1 MTEYMNQ
8 YEAAKHFYSTHT
20 PLIMET
26 PRNEWA
32 GDPYA
37 WDRWIGMTPIEA
49 WLWGDIRDAN
59 AVFYPQYPVGR
70 FFVDF
75 ANPRAKVAIE
85 CDGKAY
91 HRDVEKD
98 LARQREIEAMG
109 WRVYRISGKQCMT
122 DFNDETLEH
131 GYARRF
137 IEEIA
142 DAHGLRRKNS
152 ASVRHFHN
160 HQIGFL
166 DRLCKQNGIE
176 IEDDSQEQRQEEIA
190 QLRSTERHLLQLL
203 EDEKSEGG
211 RDVLMAKYRQTLAK
225 RRNLTEIPA

>member
-8 YEAAKHFYSTHT
+8 YEAALHFYSTHT
-20 PLIMET
+20 PIIMET

-37 WDRWIGMTPIEA
+37 WDRWISMTPIEA

-91 HRDVEKD
+91 HQDVQKD
-98 LARQREIEAMG
+98 MARQEQIEEMG
-109 WRVYRISGKQCMT
+109 WRVYRISGRQCMT
-122 DFNDETLEH
+122 DFDDETREY
-131 GYARRF
+131 GYARLF
-137 IEEIA
+137 IEKIA
-142 DAHGLRRKNS
+142 RRHGLKRVNS
-152 ASVRHFHN
+152 AAVSPFMD
-160 HQIGFL
+160 HQIKL
-166 DRLCKQNGIE
+166 IE
-176 IEDDSQEQRQEEIA
+176 
-190 QLRSTERHLLQLL
+190 HLLKMNP
-203 EDEKSEGG
+203 EVS
-211 RDVLMAKYRQTLAK
+211 A
-225 RRNLTEIPA
+225 

>member
-1 MTEYMNQ
+1 MNQ
-8 YEAAKHFYSTHT
+8 YEAAKYFYSTHT
-20 PLIMET
+20 PLIMEA

-37 WDRWIGMTPIEA
+37 WDRWISMTPIEA

-91 HRDVEKD
+91 HRDVAKD
-98 LARQREIEAMG
+98 AARQREIEDMG
-109 WRVYRISGKQCMT
+109 WTVYRITGKECMT
-122 DFNDETLEH
+122 DFDDETRQH
-131 GYARRF
+131 GYARMF

-142 DAHGLRRKNS
+142 DRHGLRRDNSMGVRNFHEMQLKFLRELAEKNGVT
-152 ASVRHFHN
+152 A
-160 HQIGFL
+160 
-166 DRLCKQNGIE
+166 
-176 IEDDSQEQRQEEIA
+176 
-190 QLRSTERHLLQLL
+190 
-203 EDEKSEGG
+203 
-211 RDVLMAKYRQTLAK
+211 
-225 RRNLTEIPA
+225 